1 MKFWV
6 WLKTRQTTCLVSWAI
21 SAWNVVFSLL
31 SAFFAITAMLR
42 AEAVQ
47 KWPQVRQADSYESK
61 VFGARRY
68 QCLKFHTN
76 LFYASK
82 SVIFRDHVQN

>member
-1 MKFWV
+1 
-6 WLKTRQTTCLVSWAI
+6 
-21 SAWNVVFSLL
+21 
-31 SAFFAITAMLR
+31 MLR

-68 QCLKFHTN
+68 RCLKFRTN

-82 SVIFRDHVQN
+82 SVIFGDHVQNK